1 MSMEWHL
8 KGKKQNDQSSQFEES
23 NFGAVADQ
31 NKAIKSVIPTQI
43 GSAQNVEIHIF
54 NIHTKK
60 LDLNFWTK

>member
-31 NKAIKSVIPTQI
+31 NKAVKSVISTQI
-43 GSAQNVEIHIF
+43 GSTQKFINLYVHIK
-54 NIHTKK
+54 N
-60 LDLNFWTK
+60 LDLHC

>member
-43 GSAQNVEIHIF
+43 GSAQNV
-54 NIHTKK
+54 
-60 LDLNFWTK
+60 